1 MAIAPEPAS
10 ASPALREQAGHR
22 DRVCVWRP
30 DADHGPG
37 RYIDGQGAHRGA
49 GAVELDV
56 STLADWVGAAAAAL
70 MPLVEVIRAHVSGR
84 VCVDRQQK
92 NAIREARALGL
103 ITMEER
109 RRRGQPSLTNIVR
122 TISSEWLAWL
132 RIGPKAPGV
141 KKLTST
147 VSKSPKKKDSGEA
160 PRIAFGLLV

>member
-1 MAIAPEPAS
+1 M
-10 ASPALREQAGHR
+10 
-22 DRVCVWRP
+22 
-30 DADHGPG
+30 
-37 RYIDGQGAHRGA
+37 
-49 GAVELDV
+49 

-122 TISSEWLAWL
+122 IISSEWLAWL

-147 VSKSPKKKDSGEA
+147 VSKSSEEERQRGSAKDCIRAAGLTDDPEDRELRISGGRSRA
-160 PRIAFGLLV
+160 LCCARSQNHDLRWRQRRCR